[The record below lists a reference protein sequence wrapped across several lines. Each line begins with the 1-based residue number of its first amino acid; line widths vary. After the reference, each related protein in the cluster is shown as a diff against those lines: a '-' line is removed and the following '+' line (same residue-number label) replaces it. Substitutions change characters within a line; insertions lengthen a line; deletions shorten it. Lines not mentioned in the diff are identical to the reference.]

1 MTQALESR
9 EQQLDARAAWLAAL
23 ERWRGPDWARP
34 DHERYWAT
42 RLDTAPLEHLRELQ
56 GEKLRL
62 AVEYAYTCIPFYRRK
77 FDAIGLEPGDIRG
90 LNDLDKIPLTTKQE
104 MAADLV
110 ENPPWGTFT
119 ATDDQ
124 AWRERGWQLFASSGT
139 TAQPRVFRYTAFDRS
154 LWAWGNARALWAMG
168 FRPGRDSA
176 LLAFGYG
183 PHVWLWGVHY
193 AFNLMGI
200 PIVTGG
206 GLDSRTRARFID
218 QFKPT
223 ILACTPSYA
232 LYLGNLM
239 LDLGLDPAASS
250 VRYLFCAGE
259 PGFGVPST
267 RQRLEQIWRAELHE
281 FYGCT
286 EAAPS
291 SGGYS
296 CAAIAAHKDAS
307 VSTHLMEDSHI
318 WETVDP
324 HTLRAAPEGQRGLSV
339 VTNLMSEASPQLRF
353 LVGDFTTLTSEV
365 CECGRTHRR
374 ALGGFLGRA
383 DDMLNVRG
391 ITLFPSAV
399 EDAVRRV
406 SEVGEEF
413 LLVLS
418 RQHEMDVLTVQVEP
432 RPEVDHARHGELAH
446 RVETEIVSRCEL
458 RPVVEVLPYGTLP
471 RTEFKA
477 KRVRDLRGQ

>member
-1 MTQALESR
+1 MEGDGHMIQRVESLEH
-9 EQQLDARAAWLAAL
+9 QLDARAAWLAAR
-23 ERWRGPDWARP
+23 ERFRGPDWARP
-34 DHERYWAT
+34 DNDRYWAT
-42 RLDTAPLEHLRELQ
+42 RLDTAPLAELHQ
-56 GEKLRL
+56 LQSEKLRL
-62 AVEYAYTCIPFYRRK
+62 AVEYTYACIPFYRRK

-90 LNDLDKIPLTTKQE
+90 LEDLDKIPVTTKYE
-104 MAADLV
+104 MAADLA
-110 ENPPWGTFT
+110 ENPPWGTYT

-139 TAQPRVFRYTAFDRS
+139 TAQPRVFRYTAVDRS
-154 LWAWGNARALWAMG
+154 LWTWTNARALWAMG

-193 AFNLMGI
+193 ALNLMGI
-200 PIVTGG
+200 PIVTAG

-232 LYLGNLM
+232 MYLGNLM
-239 LDLGLDPAASS
+239 RDLGLDPAASS

-267 RQRLEQIWRAELHE
+267 RRRLEEIWGADLSE

-286 EAAPS
+286 EAAPC

-296 CAAIAAHKDAS
+296 CSAVAAHKDGP
-307 VSTHLMEDSHI
+307 VSTHLMEDAHI

-324 HTLRAAPEGQRGLSV
+324 ETLRAVPEGQRGLSV
-339 VTNLMSEASPQLRF
+339 VTNLVSEASPQLRF
-353 LVGDFTTLTSEV
+353 LVGDFATLSSEV

-374 ALGGFLGRA
+374 AIGGFLGRT

-406 SEVGEEF
+406 AEVGEEF

-418 RQHEMDVLTVQVEP
+418 RQNELDVLTVQVEP
-432 RPEVDHARHGELAH
+432 RPGVDPARHGEVAN
-446 RVETEIVSRCEL
+446 RV
-458 RPVVEVLPYGTLP
+458 
-471 RTEFKA
+471 
-477 KRVRDLRGQ
+477 